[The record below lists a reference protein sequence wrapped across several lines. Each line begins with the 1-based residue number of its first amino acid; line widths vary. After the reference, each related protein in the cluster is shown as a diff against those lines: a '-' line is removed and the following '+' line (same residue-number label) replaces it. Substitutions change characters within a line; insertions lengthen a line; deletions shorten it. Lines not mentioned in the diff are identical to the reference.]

1 MQVAG
6 RRAFLMRMNDF
17 RPPPGTTVM
26 AGNVASSLGTKL
38 QSLESRS
45 LPSAGVTAN
54 LSVFG
59 VLRIT
64 GTAAADDITVRQA
77 DGSIWIDDTDIIYG
91 STPYE
96 TVPTESIRRIAI
108 NSFAGDDIVFL
119 SAAGQEV
126 AVPTVVNAGMGDDWV
141 YTGSGNDTV
150 NGGYGND
157 LLFAS
162 DGIDALYGQPGND
175 FLDDGNRAASE
186 LAVGGVG
193 FDWNA
198 DVVAVQGTGPA
209 DIKQRGSPTCSF
221 LASLSGLAGQGYDFR
236 QWISYDGVND
246 VGVPVY
252 SVAFWNATDWTWQSV
267 EFDGTLFGTDT
278 APAAE
283 GESWVVVMN
292 RAWAAFRGDDGTAFP
307 HEALLALT
315 GQEANHAE
323 YWDAMMGGAELDVIR
338 QTLDQ
343 GGLIIAGTGP
353 DEYLGTLILVPN
365 HAYTVLQI
373 FEWDG
378 EIWMQMRNPMGVDGG
393 AITSGNTR
401 DGIVYV
407 TWDEFRQSMTY
418 LAAF

>member
-1 MQVAG
+1 
-6 RRAFLMRMNDF
+6 
-17 RPPPGTTVM
+17 M
-26 AGNVASSLGTKL
+26 AGIVASPLGTNIEP
-38 QSLESRS
+38 LESRS

-54 LSVFG
+54 LSAFG
-59 VLRIT
+59 VLRIA

-77 DGSIWIDDTDIIYG
+77 DGSIWIDGTDIIFG
-91 STPYE
+91 NSPYE
-96 TVPTESIRRIAI
+96 SVPVDSVRRMAI
-108 NSFAGDDIVFL
+108 NSLAGDDIIFL

-126 AVPTVVNAGMGDDWV
+126 AVPTVVNAGNGDDWV
-141 YTGSGNDTV
+141 YTGLGNDTL

-162 DGIDALYGQPGND
+162 GGSDALYGQPGND
-175 FLDDGNRAASE
+175 FLDDGNRSGTE
-186 LAVGGVG
+186 VSVGGLG

-198 DVVAVQGTGPA
+198 DVVAVQGTKAA
-209 DIKQRGSPTCSF
+209 DVRQRGSPTCSF

-236 QWISYDGVND
+236 QWISYDGVNEA
-246 VGVPVY
+246 GAPEY
-252 SVAFWNATDWTWQSV
+252 SVAFWNGTDWIWQSV
-267 EFDGTLFGTDT
+267 EFDGTLFSSDT

-283 GESWVVVMN
+283 GESWVVLMN
-292 RAWAAFRGDDGTAFP
+292 RAWAAFRGDEGTAFP

-323 YWDAMMGGAELDVIR
+323 YWDAMMGDAELDVIR

-353 DEYLGTLILVPN
+353 DEYLATDILISN
-365 HAYTVLQI
+365 HAYTVLQV

-393 AITSGNTR
+393 AITSGNIG

-407 TWDEFRQSMTY
+407 TWDEFRESMTY
-418 LAAF
+418 LAVF